1 MNAEQGSRMDAWGDA
16 LAWARVQNR
25 RLGIGSRPALRAFLR
40 YKMHL
45 FTTRRVYQAERG
57 RKR

>member
-1 MNAEQGSRMDAWGDA
+1 MIQVDPWGEA

-25 RLGIGSRPALRAFLR
+25 RLGVGSRPALRAFLR

-45 FTTRRVYQAERG
+45 FTARRVYRAERG
-57 RKR
+57 RR

>member
-1 MNAEQGSRMDAWGDA
+1 MNRMDAWGEA

-25 RLGIGSRPALRAFLR
+25 RLGVGSRPALRAFLR

-45 FTTRRVYQAERG
+45 FTARMVHQAERG
-57 RKR
+57 RR

>member
-1 MNAEQGSRMDAWGDA
+1 MIQVDPWGEA

-25 RLGIGSRPALRAFLR
+25 RLGVGSRPALRAFLR

-45 FTTRRVYQAERG
+45 FTARRVYRAERG